1 MAQHKPKMLRLQRW
15 WNLSKFVTKILVG
28 LILVIF
34 QRNSLTPSPPH
45 PPTLPRSTWQK
56 IDLETLFERNRWF
69 PSVCEVMIKTWG
81 AVLIAA
87 WGIINKFNFLTH
99 KCIYIFASNLNT
111 INLKLF
117 HNHGGIYRFRKKFKK
132 DSEKMNPLGVRRSM
146 RGCILEVY
154 YEGLGWWSTLYLF
167 TILLILTW
175 ELR

>member
-1 MAQHKPKMLRLQRW
+1 MV
-15 WNLSKFVTKILVG
+15 KFIKICDQNPCRFNFGNFSTQLPYP
-28 LILVIF
+28 L
-34 QRNSLTPSPPH
+34 SPP

-117 HNHGGIYRFRKKFKK
+117 HNHGGIYRFRKKIKK
-132 DSEKMNPLGVRRSM
+132 NSGEINSLESIEICE
-146 RGCILEVY
+146 CISLK
-154 YEGLGWWSTLYLF
+154 LF
-167 TILLILTW
+167 VKD
-175 ELR
+175 

>member
-1 MAQHKPKMLRLQRW
+1 MV
-15 WNLSKFVTKILVG
+15 KFIKICDQNPCRFNFGNFSTQLPYP
-28 LILVIF
+28 L
-34 QRNSLTPSPPH
+34 PPQ

-132 DSEKMNPLGVRRSM
+132 DSEKMNPLGVRSSM